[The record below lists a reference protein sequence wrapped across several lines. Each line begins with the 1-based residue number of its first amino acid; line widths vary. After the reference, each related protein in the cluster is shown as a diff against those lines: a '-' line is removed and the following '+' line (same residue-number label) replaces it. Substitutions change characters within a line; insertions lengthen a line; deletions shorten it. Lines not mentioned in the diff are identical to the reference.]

1 MPTVSIVKEKQPEIA
16 VEKAINLLGGINRF
30 VNKGETVFIHPNWCG
45 GVPNKQ
51 GSYTNHKVLTTLIK
65 LIDSCNPAKTIVG
78 ESEATSQHFDLM
90 YLSSGSKE
98 AIEELKSTTGI
109 EVQVVNLSEG
119 EMVTID
125 CPNAYITKKLTV
137 HRILTEADKTH
148 IPQSPL
154 ETIAFFDS

>member
-1 MPTVSIVKEKQPEIA
+1 MPTVAIVKEKNPEFA

-51 GSYTNHKVLTTLIK
+51 GSYTNPKVLISLIK
-65 LIDSCNPAKTIVG
+65 LIDSCNPDKIILG

-98 AIEELKSTTGI
+98 AIEELKATAGI
-109 EVQVVNLSEG
+109 GVQIVNLSEG
-119 EMVTID
+119 EMVTIVL
-125 CPNAYITKKLTV
+125 CEIQ
-137 HRILTEADKTH
+137 R
-148 IPQSPL
+148 
-154 ETIAFFDS
+154 